1 MVAENSANVKKHV
14 RPPLRHM
21 LMKSYEKLSGI
32 VWTPSDKWLSA
43 LGIGAA
49 QLRSVTEIAPPQ
61 PFLYMNSSPI
71 QCDFRGCVKAIQ
83 HSLNIAL
90 INLHFVEQNANEKQI
105 KRKWQLTVLEV
116 DMHYRKKNCNR
127 VRSLLYVRIT
137 FFPLTVVN
145 ANILHTLLSLANSK
159 DQ

>member
-49 QLRSVTEIAPPQ
+49 QPSLGHRNRAAPT
-61 PFLYMNSSPI
+61 I
-71 QCDFRGCVKAIQ
+71 
-83 HSLNIAL
+83 
-90 INLHFVEQNANEKQI
+90 FVYE
-105 KRKWQLTVLEV
+105 
-116 DMHYRKKNCNR
+116 
-127 VRSLLYVRIT
+127 
-137 FFPLTVVN
+137 
-145 ANILHTLLSLANSK
+145 
-159 DQ
+159 